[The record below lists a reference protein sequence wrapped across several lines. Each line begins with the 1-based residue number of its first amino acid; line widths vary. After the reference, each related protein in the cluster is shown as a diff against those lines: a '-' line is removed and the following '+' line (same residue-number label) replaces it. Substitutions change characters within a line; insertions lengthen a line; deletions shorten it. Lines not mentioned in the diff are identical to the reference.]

1 VPTDAGR
8 SYIAA
13 AKRILADVAEAERA
27 ASGEY
32 ITPRGDLNVSAPV
45 ALGRSYLQPV
55 VAQFLAAFPE
65 VDVQLSLQD
74 RAVNLLEEHIDIAL
88 RIGVLADS
96 GLIAVR
102 IGEIVRVVCASP
114 TYLKSRGTPKSPD
127 DLSSHDCI
135 SYPPLQSPGAWTF
148 KRDQTEYVVPVRSR
162 LIVSN
167 LEAACDAARAG
178 IGVTTAFSYHVA
190 ESIKSGELTPLLRI
204 FSHRRYHSASCTRPI
219 ALCRSNCELSW
230 ILRYRALRPVSG
242 TCQKAWRR
250 ADGSRLRDSFWL
262 RLGATGL
269 ASAWTRECRALHP
282 HVRFGSKADI
292 LRRNRDVRF
301 GPKADTLPILWSTGN
316 LGRDPIRYDN
326 HIFSCIPRR
335 EHNVHSPEYLS
346 RRHSPYCSRQYISS
360 TPAHT

>member
-1 VPTDAGR
+1 MEASMNPLEAMSVVLAVAEAGSLSAAARRQKTPLATVSRKVSELEAHLQTKLFNRSTRALVPTDAGR

-32 ITPRGDLNVSAPV
+32 TTPRGDLSISAPV
-45 ALGRSYLQPV
+45 ALGRSYVQPV

-74 RAVNLLEEHIDIAL
+74 RAVNLLEEHIDVAL

-114 TYLKSRGTPKSPD
+114 AYLKSRGTPKSPD

-135 SYPPLQSPGAWTF
+135 SYPPIQSPGAWTF

-167 LEAACDAARAG
+167 LELACDAARAG
-178 IGVTTAFSYHVA
+178 IGVTTAVSYHVA
-190 ESIKSGELTPLLRI
+190 ESIKSGELTPLLRD
-204 FSHRRYHSASCTRPI
+204 FQPPPVPLSFVYSPDRFMPVKLRAFLDF
-219 ALCRSNCELSW
+219 ALPRL
-230 ILRYRALRPVSG
+230 
-242 TCQKAWRR
+242 KA
-250 ADGSRLRDSFWL
+250 
-262 RLGATGL
+262 RLGDL
-269 ASAWTRECRALHP
+269 PKSAAPR
-282 HVRFGSKADI
+282 
-292 LRRNRDVRF
+292 
-301 GPKADTLPILWSTGN
+301 
-316 LGRDPIRYDN
+316 GRGK
-326 HIFSCIPRR
+326 
-335 EHNVHSPEYLS
+335 
-346 RRHSPYCSRQYISS
+346 
-360 TPAHT
+360 TP